1 MKISSLHNQ
10 KVLAVR
16 KLYKSN
22 DRKKSDLFIAEGRK
36 EVERGFLSGFK
47 ARYVFYCSEITDSIM
62 LEQIISDAI
71 ERPEIFDLDKAVYE
85 KIAYRDKTEGVLAL
99 FHKKSYSLEEL
110 VPGENDIYL
119 ILESVEKPGNLG
131 AILRTADAAGIK
143 GIILSESKV
152 DQYHPNVIRSS
163 LGAVYQIPVVVT
175 GNPQVMKWL
184 KDNDIKS
191 VAAALPSY
199 NNIYGMDL
207 RGNIAIV
214 FGAEAEGLSEFWI
227 KNADE
232 LFTIPMR
239 GIVDSLNVSV
249 SVGVA
254 VYEALRQAQ
263 V

>member
-1 MKISSLHNQ
+1 MKITSLHNQ

-36 EVERGFLSGFK
+36 EVERGFVSGFK
-47 ARYVFYCSEITDSIM
+47 ASYVFYCSEITDSIM
-62 LEQIISDAI
+62 LEQIISGSM

-99 FHKKSYSLEEL
+99 FYKKTYSLEEI

-163 LGAVYQIPVVVT
+163 LGAVYRIPVVVT
-175 GNPQVMKWL
+175 GNTQVMKWL
-184 KDNDIKS
+184 KDYDIKS

-199 NNIYGMDL
+199 NNIYTIDL

-249 SVGVA
+249 SVA
-254 VYEALRQAQ
+254 ISVYEALRQAQ